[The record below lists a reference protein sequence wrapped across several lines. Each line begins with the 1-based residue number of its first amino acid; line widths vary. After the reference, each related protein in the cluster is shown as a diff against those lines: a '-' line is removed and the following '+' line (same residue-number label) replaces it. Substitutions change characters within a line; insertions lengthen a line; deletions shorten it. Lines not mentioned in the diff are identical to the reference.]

1 MTEDKREALIDAML
15 EVPLIR
21 DYDWLGTGSREPS
34 DEEIRREVGDLVDA
48 YEKATAD
55 IRESSE
61 SEWEYGTGIPSENGK
76 YFWDDEPSEDLA
88 EARKHAAECDAGC
101 VLLRRRK
108 GGDSWERAGEEDQ

>member
-34 DEEIRREVGDLVDA
+34 DEEIRREVGELVDA

-61 SEWEYGTGIPSENGK
+61 SEWEYGTGIPALYGG
-76 YFWDDEPSEDLA
+76 YWDKEPSESL
-88 EARKHAAECDAGC
+88 EAAREHVAGC
-101 VLLRRRK
+101 DGGCVVLRRRK
-108 GGDSWERAGEEDQ
+108 VVGSWERAGEEDQ